1 MSQAIMDTLKPQ
13 VDYKK
18 NEVWT
23 SEWAQVFLFT
33 PLQPT
38 TDRPPPPPPLCP
50 LIIPVTQDQGPL
62 GTALWT

>member
-23 SEWAQVFLFT
+23 SEWAEVSLFT
-33 PLQPT
+33 PLQAT
-38 TDRPPPPPPLCP
+38 TDRPPPPPLCP
-50 LIIPVTQDQGPL
+50 LIIPVTQDRGPL